1 MKSVRNRLLR
11 LTVIGTGLATAAG
24 WAQPPGGGA
33 ADASPG
39 PPGGIE
45 FAKAILKSEMPP
57 LPAEAP
63 KPSSNSHDLEGT
75 WFHDQLLDTRFQL
88 DMYGNPLPF
97 GPKGRRVRESRIKAT
112 YEQQQPYANASAE
125 CIPPGQTWQID
136 LNFPFQVFQSKDSVT
151 FVFQEYH
158 GIWTVRLN
166 QPHRSADS
174 REYMGDSVGH
184 WEGDT
189 LVVDTVGYKRPLWLD
204 VDGTPASQGA
214 HLTFRIRKIDYDTP
228 KLEIVT
234 TVDDPQM
241 YTAPWSMVRTYAW
254 RPDMT
259 DFVEYNCEY
268 QVGTAAGVSRYGLTP
283 EPPEN
288 TQ

>member
-1 MKSVRNRLLR
+1 VRSVRSRLLS
-11 LTVIGTGLATAAG
+11 LTVIGAGLTAAV
-24 WAQPPGGGA
+24 WAQTPGAGDP
-33 ADASPG
+33 DASPG
-39 PPGGIE
+39 PPGGID
-45 FAKAILKSEMPP
+45 FAKSLLKSEMPP
-57 LPAEAP
+57 LPPEAP
-63 KPSSNSHDLEGT
+63 RPSSDPHDLEGT
-75 WFHDQLLDTRFQL
+75 WFHGQLLDTRFQL

-97 GPKGRRVRESRIKAT
+97 GAKGRSVRESRIKAT
-112 YEQQQPYANASAE
+112 YVLQLPYANASAE
-125 CIPPGQTWQID
+125 CIPPGQTWQMD
-136 LNFPFQVFQSKDSVT
+136 LNFPFQIFQSKGAVT

-166 QPHRSADS
+166 QTHPRTDA

-204 VDGTPASQGA
+204 VDGTPASRNA
-214 HLTFRIRKIDYDTP
+214 HMTFRIRKIDYDTP

-283 EPPEN
+283 EPLEN
-288 TQ
+288 AQ